1 MVDLDIN
8 WDVLDQNWWGY
19 LVEGVLLLQCF
30 VGLAIVCDEYMV
42 PSLETLCRRWG
53 IREDVAGATFMA
65 FGSAAPEIIVNAVAT
80 IQAMNGGSAGDAQT
94 TNLGVSAIIGS
105 GMIAFSMIPAT
116 CAFSSAEPLML
127 KRRPLMRDEGFYMLS
142 LLTLIFIIWDGVV
155 VFTEC
160 VLLVSVYV
168 CYLCVVIFAAPVRQY
183 YGKVMGVEFNKR
195 PSFSDRMIVN
205 CGINLQE
212 PMLSNPAGEPN
223 FEDVEESGK
232 VIDDEPNS
240 RLETDLAKEQEETSI
255 LGSVVN
261 VFAFPLKCL
270 FTITCPNAEEGS
282 RFENLYLF
290 TFIMTFVWVSI
301 FSYVLSSI
309 IERWVA
315 LSGVNMAVFGLI
327 LVSLGAEIPDT
338 IESVSVAR
346 KGYGSMAVA
355 NCQGTQVINIALGL
369 GIPWL
374 LTCGTSNIILSK
386 DLLIAAFIQCGVV
399 IANLS
404 MLIGIAACTGANK
417 ARLDRKKAG
426 FLYATYITAVTIFI
440 VVMWRTGKLHQ

>member
-8 WDVLDQNWWGY
+8 WELLDNQWWGY
-19 LVEGVLLLQCF
+19 PVEVLLLLQCF

-80 IQAMNGGSAGDAQT
+80 IQSMNGGATGDSQT
-94 TNLGVSAIIGS
+94 TNLGVSAILGS

-116 CAFSSAEPLML
+116 CAFSSSKPLML
-127 KRRPLMRDEGFYMLS
+127 KRRPLLRDEGFYMIS
-142 LLTLIFIIWDGVV
+142 LCTLIFIIWDGLV
-155 VFTEC
+155 VFSEC
-160 VLLVSVYV
+160 VMLISIYVTYLSVI
-168 CYLCVVIFAAPVRQY
+168 IFAAPVRQFY
-183 YGKVMGVEFNKR
+183 RKKMGMEVKR
-195 PSFSDRMIVN
+195 TTSFSEKITVESDNNLHEPLMITK
-205 CGINLQE
+205 
-212 PMLSNPAGEPN
+212 GETVTAAE
-223 FEDVEESGK
+223 EDMGEEEEKNSSIIGK
-232 VIDDEPNS
+232 I
-240 RLETDLAKEQEETSI
+240 I
-255 LGSVVN
+255 H
-261 VFAFPLKCL
+261 VFAFPLSCVFK
-270 FTITCPNAEEGS
+270 ITCPNAEEGS

-290 TFIMTFVWVSI
+290 TFFMTFVWVSV
-301 FSYVLSSI
+301 FSFVLSSI

-338 IESVSVAR
+338 IESVSVAK

-374 LTCGTSNIILSK
+374 LLCNNSPIVLSK

-399 IANLS
+399 ASNLS
-404 MLIGIAACTGANK
+404 MLLGVAVCTGANK
-417 ARLDRKKAG
+417 ARLDRRKAG
-426 FLYATYITAVTIFI
+426 FLYATYITAITIFV
-440 VVMWRTGKLHQ
+440 VVMWRTGKLTQ

>member
-8 WDVLDQNWWGY
+8 WEVLDNQWWGY
-19 LVEGVLLLQCF
+19 LVEVVLLLQCF

-42 PSLETLCRRWG
+42 PALETLCRRWG

-80 IQAMNGGSAGDAQT
+80 IQSMNGGASGDSQT
-94 TNLGVSAIIGS
+94 TNLGVSAILGS

-116 CAFSSAEPLML
+116 CAFSSSKPLML
-127 KRRPLMRDEGFYMLS
+127 KRRPLLRDEGFYTIS
-142 LLTLIFIIWDGVV
+142 LLTLIFIIWDGLV
-155 VFTEC
+155 VFAEC
-160 VLLVSVYV
+160 ALLISVYV
-168 CYLCVVIFAAPVRQY
+168 TYLCVIIFAAPVRQFY
-183 YGKVMGVEFNKR
+183 RKKMGYAVKRTTSFSEKITVETGNDLSVPMLNEAGECIVAAEEASHGLFEVDEEEEEHSSIIGKVVHV
-195 PSFSDRMIVN
+195 FS
-205 CGINLQE
+205 
-212 PMLSNPAGEPN
+212 
-223 FEDVEESGK
+223 
-232 VIDDEPNS
+232 
-240 RLETDLAKEQEETSI
+240 
-255 LGSVVN
+255 
-261 VFAFPLKCL
+261 FPLSCL
-270 FTITCPNAEEGS
+270 FKITCPNAEEGA

-290 TFIMTFVWVSI
+290 TFIMTFVWVSV
-301 FSYVLSSI
+301 FSFVLSSI

-338 IESVSVAR
+338 IESVSVAK

-374 LTCGTSNIILSK
+374 LLCNNSPIILSK
-386 DLLIAAFIQCGVV
+386 DLLIAAFIQIGVV
-399 IANLS
+399 ACNLG
-404 MLIGIAACTGANK
+404 MLLGVAICTGANK
-417 ARLDRKKAG
+417 ARLDRRKAG
-426 FLYATYITAVTIFI
+426 FLYATYITAITIFV

>member
-8 WDVLDQNWWGY
+8 WEVLDNQWWGY
-19 LVEGVLLLQCF
+19 LVEVVLLLQCF

-42 PSLETLCRRWG
+42 PALETLCRRWG

-80 IQAMNGGSAGDAQT
+80 IQSMNGGSTGDSQT
-94 TNLGVSAIIGS
+94 TNLGVSAILGS

-116 CAFSSAEPLML
+116 CAFSSSKPLML
-127 KRRPLMRDEGFYMLS
+127 KRRPLLRDEGFYTIS
-142 LLTLIFIIWDGVV
+142 LLTLIFIIWDGLV
-155 VFTEC
+155 VFAEC
-160 VLLVSVYV
+160 ALLISVYV
-168 CYLCVVIFAAPVRQY
+168 TYLCVIIFAAPVRQY
-183 YGKVMGVEFNKR
+183 YRKKMGYEVKRTTSFSEKITVATGNDLQVPMLNEAGESIVAAEEASRGLFEVDEEEEKDSMIGKVVHV
-195 PSFSDRMIVN
+195 FS
-205 CGINLQE
+205 
-212 PMLSNPAGEPN
+212 
-223 FEDVEESGK
+223 
-232 VIDDEPNS
+232 
-240 RLETDLAKEQEETSI
+240 
-255 LGSVVN
+255 
-261 VFAFPLKCL
+261 FPLSCL
-270 FTITCPNAEEGS
+270 FKITCPNAEEGS

-290 TFIMTFVWVSI
+290 TFIMTFVWVSV
-301 FSYVLSSI
+301 FSFVLSSI

-338 IESVSVAR
+338 IESVSVAK

-374 LTCGTSNIILSK
+374 LLCNNSPIILSK
-386 DLLIAAFIQCGVV
+386 DLLIAAFIQIGVV
-399 IANLS
+399 ACNLG
-404 MLIGIAACTGANK
+404 MLLGVAICTGANK
-417 ARLDRKKAG
+417 ARLDRRKAG
-426 FLYATYITAVTIFI
+426 FLYATYITAITIFV

>member
-8 WDVLDQNWWGY
+8 WDVLDQHWWGY

-155 VFTEC
+155 VFQEC

-168 CYLCVVIFAAPVRQY
+168 CYLCVVIFAAPVRLL
-183 YGKVMGVEFNKR
+183 YGR
-195 PSFSDRMIVN
+195 SSTWLPPIVN

-212 PMLSNPAGEPN
+212 PMLSSPAGEPN

-232 VIDDEPNS
+232 VIDDE
-240 RLETDLAKEQEETSI
+240 EQEETSI
-255 LGSVVN
+255 MGSVVN

>member
-8 WDVLDQNWWGY
+8 WEVLDNKWWGY
-19 LVEGVLLLQCF
+19 PVEVVLLLQCF

-80 IQAMNGGSAGDAQT
+80 IQSMNGGAAGDSQT
-94 TNLGVSAIIGS
+94 TNLGVSAILGS

-116 CAFSSAEPLML
+116 CAFSSSKPLML
-127 KRRPLMRDEGFYMLS
+127 KRRPLLRDEGFYIIS
-142 LLTLIFIIWDGVV
+142 LLSLIFIIWDGLV

-160 VLLVSVYV
+160 VLLVSIYIS
-168 CYLCVVIFAAPVRQY
+168 YLAVVIFAAPVRQY
-183 YGKVMGVEFNKR
+183 YRKKMGMTVKR
-195 PSFSDRMIVN
+195 TTSFSEKHTVGTGNDLEEPLMVN
-205 CGINLQE
+205 E
-212 PMLSNPAGEPN
+212 AGEPVVA
-223 FEDVEESGK
+223 VEAAEEASRGLYE
-232 VIDDEPNS
+232 IDDE
-240 RLETDLAKEQEETSI
+240 EE
-255 LGSVVN
+255 GSSTMGKVVK
-261 VFAFPLKCL
+261 VFAYPLSLVFK
-270 FTITCPNAEEGS
+270 ITCPNAEEGA

-301 FSYVLSSI
+301 FSFVLSSI

-338 IESVSVAR
+338 IESVSVAK

-369 GIPWL
+369 GVPWL
-374 LTCGTSNIILSK
+374 LLCNNSPIVLSK

-399 IANLS
+399 ASNLG
-404 MLIGIAACTGANK
+404 MLLGVAVISGANK

-426 FLYATYITAVTIFI
+426 FLYATYITAITIFI
-440 VVMWRTGKLHQ
+440 VVMWKTGKLQQ

>member
-1 MVDLDIN
+1 MVDMDIN
-8 WDVLDQNWWGY
+8 WTTLDQHWWGY
-19 LVEGVLLLQCF
+19 VAEVVLLMQCF

-80 IQAMNGGSAGDAQT
+80 IQTMNAGASAGDAQT
-94 TNLGVSAIIGS
+94 TNLGVSAILGS

-116 CAFSSAEPLML
+116 CAFSSSAPLML
-127 KRRPLMRDEGFYMLS
+127 KRRPLLRDEGFYILS
-142 LLTLIFIIWDGVV
+142 LLTLIYVIYDAVV
-155 VFTEC
+155 VFSEC

-168 CYLCVVIFAAPVRQY
+168 CYLAVVIFASPVRQY
-183 YGKVMGVEFNKR
+183 YRKCKGLDVSKRTSFAEKIINVEEGNF
-195 PSFSDRMIVN
+195 
-205 CGINLQE
+205 GLQQS
-212 PMLSNPAGEPN
+212 LISPAGEPAHAAEEATKGLLDMDE
-223 FEDVEESGK
+223 EDEEDSSVGK
-232 VIDDEPNS
+232 AV
-240 RLETDLAKEQEETSI
+240 K
-255 LGSVVN
+255 
-261 VFAFPLKCL
+261 VFAFPLSCL
-270 FTITCPNAEEGS
+270 FKITCPNAEEGA

-290 TFIMTFVWVSI
+290 TFTMTFVWVSI

-338 IESVSVAR
+338 IESVSVAK

-369 GIPWL
+369 GLPWL
-374 LTCGTSNIILSK
+374 LMCSTTTITLSK
-386 DLLIAAFIQCGVV
+386 DLLVAAFIQCGVV
-399 IANLS
+399 GVNIS
-404 MLIGIAACTGANK
+404 MLLGVAVCTGANK
-417 ARLDRKKAG
+417 ARLDRTKAG
-426 FLYATYITAVTIFI
+426 FLYALYITAITIFI
-440 VVMWRTGKLHQ
+440 VLMWRTGKLQQ